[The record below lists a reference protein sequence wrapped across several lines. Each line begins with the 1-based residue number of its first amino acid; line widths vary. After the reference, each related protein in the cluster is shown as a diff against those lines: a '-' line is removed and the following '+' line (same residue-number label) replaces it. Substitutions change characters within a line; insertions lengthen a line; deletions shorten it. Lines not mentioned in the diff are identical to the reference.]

1 MPMVISV
8 NYLVISLY
16 TGEGECGICTGNCC
30 PLVNMTLKSLV
41 DIGEL
46 PMNTEVPNLVKLKL
60 LTESCLGH

>member
-1 MPMVISV
+1 MPMVISI

-41 DIGEL
+41 EIGEL
-46 PMNTEVPNLVKLKL
+46 PMNTEVNIIFLKL
-60 LTESCLGH
+60 NFVD